1 MTRTDVNGGQ
11 KGGKGV
17 GREERK
23 EIKTRFIVEFQISNL
38 EQQSCDEL
46 KEIKQMVGESA
57 WEYD

>member
-1 MTRTDVNGGQ
+1 MNGGQ